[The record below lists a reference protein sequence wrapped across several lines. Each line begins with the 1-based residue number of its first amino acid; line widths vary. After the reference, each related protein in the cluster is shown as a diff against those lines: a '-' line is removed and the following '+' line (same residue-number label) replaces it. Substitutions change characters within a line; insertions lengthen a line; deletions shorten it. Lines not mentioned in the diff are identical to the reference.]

1 MPEPEP
7 LGWRDLL
14 HDFVRPSRSQLVI
27 AAILAVLG
35 FLVVTQLQTRATDEV
50 YASLR
55 RTDLV
60 ALLDDLTAE
69 SRRLEADIGGLE
81 ATRRQLESGV
91 DAREVAQAEAKR
103 RLEVLGLLGGTLP
116 AEGPG
121 VRITVYDP
129 AGQVS
134 PEILLNAIEELRD
147 AGAEVL
153 EVNDEVRL
161 VASSWVASGPDGLV
175 IDDREVT
182 RPITIEAI
190 GAPETLSEAVRFRG
204 GLVSSVEDARVGGS
218 VTVTQDRA
226 IRIEALHTP
235 RAPRFARP
243 A

>member
-7 LGWRDLL
+7 LGFRDLL
-14 HDFVRPSRSQLVI
+14 RDFVRPSRSQLVI
-27 AAILAVLG
+27 AAILMILG
-35 FLVVTQLQTRATDEV
+35 FLVVTQLQTRATDEA
-50 YASLR
+50 YSSLR
-55 RTDLV
+55 RTDLI

-69 SRRLEADIGGLE
+69 SRRLESDISGLE

-91 DAREVAQAEAKR
+91 DAREVAQAEAAR

-121 VRITVYDP
+121 VRITIYDP
-129 AGQVS
+129 AGKVS
-134 PEILLNAIEELRD
+134 PEMLLNAIEELRD

-153 EVNDEVRL
+153 EVNDAIRL
-161 VASSWVASGPDGLV
+161 VASSWVASGPNGLV
-175 IDDREVT
+175 IDDLEVT

-204 GLVSSVEDARVGGS
+204 GLVSSVEDTRVGGS

-226 IRIEALHTP
+226 VRIEALHTP